1 MESIITQI
9 RDILSPAGYYL
20 KTTENKPFPNAYIF
34 QIFTNHNIMVS
45 TLVIHIKQDMIKT
58 SSTRNAEE
66 KDMTIFDIKTVYT
79 TPDFRGRG
87 FASILIPYGL
97 CTLKKSF
104 PKIDYA
110 VLDDH
115 TGHDDHTRHAQN
127 MTELYSRFGFS
138 TQYPTELVSN
148 KTIKIND
155 SGKQVKLDNFFVSA
169 VNKILS
175 NIKVS
180 TLTGMSR
187 KNKNRKTKK
196 HKNRKTKK
204 HKNTKKTKTEK
215 QKNTKTKN
223 KKTLKNKHFNSARH
237 QYK

>member
-187 KNKNRKTKK
+187 KNKNRKTK
-196 HKNRKTKK
+196 
-204 HKNTKKTKTEK
+204 TEK
-215 QKNTKTKN
+215 QKNTKTEKQKQKNTKTKKQKQKN
-223 KKTLKNKHFNSARH
+223 KKTQKQKNKNTKNLEH
-237 QYK
+237 